1 MTAGARRPFTTR
13 HLGGLLVT
21 GLALTVAVA
30 ALLGYVFGAL
40 TSGVSLHTATVGS
53 EARGIF
59 VHEDGLTYNIPLD
72 VAWTDAQGGFHEGG
86 RPDCLAP
93 TGNAGP
99 VTFGS
104 VDVRENGASWRQV
117 VWVSCQP

>member
-21 GLALTVAVA
+21 GLALAVAVA

-40 TSGVSLHTATVGS
+40 TSGVSLHTATVDS

-72 VAWTDAQGGFHEGG
+72 VAWTDAQGGFHEARLPRAHGQRRPNHVRVRG
-86 RPDCLAP
+86 RQRERSLVA
-93 TGNAGP
+93 AGRLGVLP
-99 VTFGS
+99 ALTS
-104 VDVRENGASWRQV
+104 
-117 VWVSCQP
+117 